1 MAAPLER
8 TAHPGIFR
16 RGGRYVVVYR
26 VNGRQRR
33 ETVRTLD
40 DARRLKRAREADRD
54 RGDLVAL
61 DRVTLHEYARE
72 WVERY
77 VGKGRSGFRESTRDD
92 YRRDLNK
99 YALRYFDAGKQL
111 SAVTPRDVAGFLAW
125 LCVQPAPGGRTLAD
139 ASVRRILNPLR
150 ACFAT
155 ARREGLIRTN
165 PAHGVA
171 LPHRPRVDEEEA
183 CEVRVLSRDQL
194 ATLLAVVDVRHRTL
208 FRVLAVT
215 GLRISEALAL
225 QWKHVHVDGS
235 HPHVKVRRAYTRGTM
250 APPKTRHGRR
260 DVPLS
265 HDLIRELRE
274 RRKGAEWPRDDD
286 LVFPSLTGVPLRY
299 SNLRFRTL
307 KPAAEEAGAPW
318 AGFHTLRHGC
328 ASMLFERGAN
338 AKQVQR
344 WLGHHSPS
352 FTLATYV
359 HLLSDEL
366 DAPLDLGDELG
377 RGDNTGT
384 THPTELDVAG
394 ADVAMRDLAA

>member
-1 MAAPLER
+1 MPAPLVR
-8 TAHPGIFR
+8 TSSAGIYR

-33 ETVRTLD
+33 ETARTLD

-125 LCVQPAPGGRTLAD
+125 LCKQPAPGGRTLAD

-225 QWKHVHVDGS
+225 QWKHVHLDGS

-265 HDLIRELRE
+265 HDLVRELRE

-384 THPTELDVAG
+384 THPTELSRNGSG
-394 ADVAMRDLAA
+394 AIRADIAA

>member
-1 MAAPLER
+1 L
-8 TAHPGIFR
+8 R
-16 RGGRYVVVYR
+16 RSRSSLTRSWLSGT
-26 VNGRQRR
+26 

-125 LCVQPAPGGRTLAD
+125 LCKQPAPGGRTLAD

-194 ATLLAVVDVRHRTL
+194 AALLAVVDVRHRTL

-225 QWKHVHVDGS
+225 QWKHVHLDGS

-260 DVPLS
+260 DGVGAS
-265 HDLIRELRE
+265 RSRGRETRSGTDS
-274 RRKGAEWPRDDD
+274 KSA
-286 LVFPSLTGVPLRY
+286 
-299 SNLRFRTL
+299 RT
-307 KPAAEEAGAPW
+307 
-318 AGFHTLRHGC
+318 R
-328 ASMLFERGAN
+328 
-338 AKQVQR
+338 
-344 WLGHHSPS
+344 
-352 FTLATYV
+352 
-359 HLLSDEL
+359 
-366 DAPLDLGDELG
+366 
-377 RGDNTGT
+377 
-384 THPTELDVAG
+384 
-394 ADVAMRDLAA
+394 

>member
-1 MAAPLER
+1 MAAPLVK
-8 TAHPGIFR
+8 TSHPGIYR

-99 YALRYFDAGKQL
+99 YALRYFDVGKQL
-111 SAVTPRDVAGFLAW
+111 TAVTPRDVAGFLAW
-125 LCVQPAPGGRTLAD
+125 LCKQPAPGGRTLAD

-194 ATLLAVVDVRHRTL
+194 AALLAVVDVRHRTL

-225 QWKHVHVDGS
+225 QWKHAHLDGS

-265 HDLIRELRE
+265 HDLVRELRE
-274 RRKGAEWPRDDD
+274 RRKGAEWPRGDD

-384 THPTELDVAG
+384 THPTELSRNGSG
-394 ADVAMRDLAA
+394 AIRADIAA

>member
-1 MAAPLER
+1 MAAPLVK
-8 TAHPGIFR
+8 TSHPGIFR
-16 RGGRYVVVYR
+16 RGERYVIVYL

-125 LCVQPAPGGRTLAD
+125 LCKQPAPGGRTLAD

-150 ACFAT
+150 SCFAT
-155 ARREGLIRTN
+155 ARQEDLIRTN

-171 LPHRPRVDEEEA
+171 LPHRPRVDEGED
-183 CEVRVLSRDQL
+183 EVRVLSRDQL
-194 ATLLAVVDVRHRTL
+194 AVLLAVVDVRHRTL
-208 FRVLAVT
+208 FRVLAVS
-215 GLRISEALAL
+215 GLRISEAFAL
-225 QWKHVHVDGS
+225 QWKHIHLDGS
-235 HPHVKVRRAYTRGTM
+235 HPHVKVRRAWTRGTM
-250 APPKTRHGRR
+250 EPPKTRHGRR

-265 HDLIRELRE
+265 YDLVRELRE
-274 RRKGAEWPRDDD
+274 RRREAEWGRDDD

-307 KPAAEEAGAPW
+307 KPAVEEAGAPW

-344 WLGHHSPS
+344 WLGHHSPA

-377 RGDNTGT
+377 RGDNEVT
-384 THPTELDVAG
+384 THPTGSGRNE
-394 ADVAMRDLAA
+394 ADAQAPDLAL

>member
-1 MAAPLER
+1 VER
-8 TAHPGIFR
+8 
-16 RGGRYVVVYR
+16 
-26 VNGRQRR
+26 
-33 ETVRTLD
+33 
-40 DARRLKRAREADRD
+40 DA
-54 RGDLVAL
+54 
-61 DRVTLHEYARE
+61 
-72 WVERY
+72 VERY

-125 LCVQPAPGGRTLAD
+125 LCKQPAPGGRTLAD

-155 ARREGLIRTN
+155 ARQEDLIRTN

-225 QWKHVHVDGS
+225 QWKHVHLDGS
-235 HPHVKVRRAYTRGTM
+235 HPHVKIRRAYTRGTM
-250 APPKTRHGRR
+250 EPPKTRHGRR

-265 HDLIRELRE
+265 HDLVRELRG
-274 RRKGAEWPRDDD
+274 RRKGTEWPRDDD

-377 RGDNTGT
+377 RGDNKVT
-384 THPTELDVAG
+384 THPTGSGRNE
-394 ADVAMRDLAA
+394 ADAQAPDLAL

>member
-1 MAAPLER
+1 
-8 TAHPGIFR
+8 
-16 RGGRYVVVYR
+16 
-26 VNGRQRR
+26 
-33 ETVRTLD
+33 
-40 DARRLKRAREADRD
+40 
-54 RGDLVAL
+54 
-61 DRVTLHEYARE
+61 
-72 WVERY
+72 
-77 VGKGRSGFRESTRDD
+77 RSGFRESTRDD

-125 LCVQPAPGGRTLAD
+125 LCKQPAPGGRTLAD
-139 ASVRRILNPLR
+139 ASVRRVLNPLR

-155 ARREGLIRTN
+155 ARQEDLIRTN

-171 LPHRPRVDEEEA
+171 LPHRPRVDEEED
-183 CEVRVLSRDQL
+183 EVRVLSRDQL
-194 ATLLAVVDVRHRTL
+194 AVLLAVVDVRHRTL
-208 FRVLAVT
+208 FQILAAT

-225 QWKHVHVDGS
+225 QWKHIHLDGS
-235 HPHVKVRRAYTRGTM
+235 HPHVKVRRAYTRGAM

-265 HDLIRELRE
+265 YDLVRELRE
-274 RRKGAEWPRDDD
+274 RRRDAEWPRDDD
-286 LVFPSLTGVPLRY
+286 LVFPALTGVPLRY

-377 RGDNTGT
+377 RGDNKVT
-384 THPTELDVAG
+384 THPTGSGRNE
-394 ADVAMRDLAA
+394 ADAQAPDLAL